1 MLEIIASLAVGILL
15 LAILAKLL
23 ALPLR
28 LLKKFIVN
36 SVVGAALLSIV
47 KILGFPV
54 TINIFTSLA
63 AGIFGVPG
71 VLAVLVWSCR

>member
-15 LAILAKLL
+15 LSIAAKLL
-23 ALPLR
+23 DLPLR

-36 SVVGAALLSIV
+36 SVVGVVLLSIV
-47 KILGFPV
+47 KLLGFHV

-71 VLAVLVWSCR
+71 VLIVLAWSYL

>member
-47 KILGFPV
+47 KLLGFPV

-71 VLAVLVWSCR
+71 VFAVLVWSCR

>member
-15 LAILAKLL
+15 LSIAAKLL
-23 ALPLR
+23 DLPLR

-36 SVVGAALLSIV
+36 SVVGAVLLSIV
-47 KILGFPV
+47 KLLGFPV

>member
-1 MLEIIASLAVGILL
+1 MLEIIAALAIGLLL

-23 ALPLR
+23 AMPFR

-36 SVVGAALLSIV
+36 SIIGAVLLSIV
-47 KILGFPV
+47 KLLGFSV
-54 TINIFTSLA
+54 TINILTALI

-71 VLAVLVWSCR
+71 VFCILAWSYV

>member
-1 MLEIIASLAVGILL
+1 MLEIVASLAVGILL

-36 SVVGAALLSIV
+36 SVVGAVLLSVV
-47 KILGFPV
+47 KLLGFHV

-71 VLAVLVWSCR
+71 VLAVLLWSYR

>member
-23 ALPLR
+23 SIPFR

-36 SVVGAALLSIV
+36 SVIGAVLLSIV
-47 KILGFPV
+47 KLLGFHV
-54 TINIFTSLA
+54 TINIFTALI
-63 AGIFGVPG
+63 AGVFGVPG
-71 VLAVLVWSCR
+71 VLVVLAWSYL

>member
-1 MLEIIASLAVGILL
+1 MLEIIAALAVGLLL

-23 ALPLR
+23 AMPFR

-36 SVVGAALLSIV
+36 SVIGAVLLSIV
-47 KILGFPV
+47 KLLGFSV
-54 TINIFTSLA
+54 TINILTALI

-71 VLAVLVWSCR
+71 VFCILVWSYV